1 MMSIDQGRGMAIGA
15 PELIILLLIIGPVF
29 VLPIWALVD
38 IVQQPDHAWEATG
51 RNQTAW
57 LLGLILTWFFGFG
70 VVGAVVAIVYLTGP
84 RQDLNRASDERPTM
98 ATPPQSSV
106 ESRPETRQTAS
117 VSDRLE
123 ELENLRQQGRISD
136 EEYQRQRE
144 RLLNEL

>member
-1 MMSIDQGRGMAIGA
+1 MAIGA
-15 PELIILLLIIGPVF
+15 PELIILLIIIGPIL
-29 VLPIWALVD
+29 VLPIWALID
-38 IVQQPDHAWEATG
+38 IIQQPDHAWKTTG
-51 RNQTAW
+51 RNQTTW
-57 LLGLILTWFFGFG
+57 LVGLILTWLLGFG

-84 RQDLNRASDERPTM
+84 RQDLNRASDEPPTT
-98 ATPPQSSV
+98 ATTPQSSV
-106 ESRPETRQTAS
+106 ESRPEPRTTGS